1 MEKEEVMEQLPQ
13 RGFVWHELMTTDP
26 EQAERFYAEVVGMS
40 MTPMAEGPDAYRMA
54 TFGGAPVGGFV
65 GPRPDGSS
73 WPSGGP
79 EPHWVASFGVED
91 ADEAARKTRKLGGEV
106 LLEPVDVPG
115 MGRAAVLRDPQGAVF
130 GVFAS
135 STTEE

>member
-1 MEKEEVMEQLPQ
+1 MEVHGMGMQPLPH
-13 RGFVWHELMTTDP
+13 RGFVWHELMTNDVD
-26 EQAERFYAEVVGMS
+26 EAERFYAEVVGIAV
-40 MTPMAEGPDAYRMA
+40 TPLGDGPDAYRMA
-54 TFGGAPVGGFV
+54 MFDDAPVGGFV

-91 ADEAARKTRKLGGEV
+91 ADEATRKTKELGGDV
-106 LLEPVDVPG
+106 LLAPVDVPG

-135 STTEE
+135 

>member
-1 MEKEEVMEQLPQ
+1 MGMRPLPHT
-13 RGFVWHELMTTDP
+13 GFVWHELMTSDP
-26 EQAERFYAEVVGMS
+26 DAAQRFYADVVGIAV
-40 MTPMAEGPDAYRMA
+40 TPIGEGPDAYRMVMLDD
-54 TFGGAPVGGFV
+54 APVGGLV
-65 GPRPDGSS
+65 GPRSDGSP

-91 ADEAARKTRKLGGEV
+91 ADEAARKTKDLGGEV
-106 LLEPVDVPG
+106 LLPPIDVPG

-135 STTEE
+135 

>member
-1 MEKEEVMEQLPQ
+1 MEPLPHK
-13 RGFVWHELMTTDP
+13 GFVWHELMTSDVDA
-26 EQAERFYAEVVGMS
+26 AERFYAEVVGITVTS
-40 MTPMAEGPDAYRMA
+40 LGDGSDAYRMA
-54 TFGGAPVGGFV
+54 MFDDAPVGGFV

-79 EPHWVASFGVED
+79 EPHWVASFGVDD
-91 ADEAARKTRKLGGEV
+91 ADEAARKTKELGGAV
-106 LLEPVDVPG
+106 LLAPVDVPG

-135 STTEE
+135 

>member
-1 MEKEEVMEQLPQ
+1 MQALPHS
-13 RGFVWHELMTTDP
+13 GFVWHELMTTDP
-26 EQAERFYAEVVGMS
+26 DQAQRFYAEIVGITGSLMG
-40 MTPMAEGPDAYRMA
+40 EGPAAYRLAMVDD
-54 TFGGAPVGGFV
+54 TPVGGFV
-65 GPRPDGSS
+65 GPRPDGSA

-91 ADEAARKTRKLGGEV
+91 ADEAVRKTLELGGEV
-106 LLEPVDVPG
+106 LLAATDVPG

-135 STTEE
+135 GQIG